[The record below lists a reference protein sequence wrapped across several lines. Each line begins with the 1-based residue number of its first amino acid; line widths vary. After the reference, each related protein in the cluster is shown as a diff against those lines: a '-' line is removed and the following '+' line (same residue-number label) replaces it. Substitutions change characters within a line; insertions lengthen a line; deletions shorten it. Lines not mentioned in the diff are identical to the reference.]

1 MVEAPPPSLG
11 SGPAGSTAGM
21 TQVDLDGL
29 RTAINTFSQG
39 VQNFD
44 SQYKAMSQTATNIV
58 SAWTGAAS
66 TSFERALENWLND
79 FFKVIQV
86 LNGME
91 NALSQNTSVLTQTN
105 ENTIAAAQRA
115 AAGITAPHLPGF

>member
-1 MVEAPPPSLG
+1 M
-11 SGPAGSTAGM
+11 AGSM
-21 TQVDLDGL
+21 TQVDLEGL
-29 RTAINTFSQG
+29 HRAINTFSTG

-44 SQYKAMSQTATNIV
+44 QSYKSMTTTASTIT

-66 TSFERALENWLND
+66 TCFEQAMNNWLTD
-79 FFKVIQV
+79 FYKVINV

-105 ENTIAAAQRA
+105 ETTIAAAQHA
-115 AAGITAPHLPGF
+115 AAGITAPQLPGF

>member
-1 MVEAPPPSLG
+1 M
-11 SGPAGSTAGM
+11 AGQM

-29 RTAINTFSQG
+29 HTAINTFSQG

-66 TSFERALENWLND
+66 TSFEQALENWLND

-105 ENTIAAAQRA
+105 ETTISAAQRA

>member
-1 MVEAPPPSLG
+1 MALP
-11 SGPAGSTAGM
+11 AGM
-21 TQVDLDGL
+21 TQVDLVGL
-29 RTAINTFSQG
+29 QQAIQIFSSG

-44 SQYKAMSQTATNIV
+44 GQYKAMSTTATTIASNW
-58 SAWTGAAS
+58 SGAAS
-66 TSFERALENWLND
+66 TSFEQAMNNWLTD
-79 FFKVIQV
+79 FYKVVNV

-105 ENTIAAAQRA
+105 ETTIAAAQKA